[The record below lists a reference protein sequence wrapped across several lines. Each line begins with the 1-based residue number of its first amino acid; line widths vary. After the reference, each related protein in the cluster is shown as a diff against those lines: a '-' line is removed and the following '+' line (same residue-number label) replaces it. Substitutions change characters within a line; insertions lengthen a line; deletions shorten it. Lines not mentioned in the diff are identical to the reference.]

1 MKPFFFPI
9 IILIFAA
16 SCSRTI
22 PKPETSEPPAA
33 TPREEALAPL
43 LELHNKERMKRS
55 LKPLKLDEALCKYA
69 QKHAESMSK
78 NNSLHHSSMSSLA
91 KASGA
96 GAVAENIAWGQ
107 SSEEEV
113 LKSWMGSWGHK
124 SNILGSY
131 SKMGFGISK
140 DKDGRKY
147 WCVVFSS

>member
-1 MKPFFFPI
+1 MKQFFLPLLVF
-9 IILIFAA
+9 FA
-16 SCSRTI
+16 SCSSPEI
-22 PKPETSEPPAA
+22 APKPDVSEPPAVA
-33 TPREEALAPL
+33 PHERELAPL
-43 LELHNKERMKRS
+43 LELHNKERAKRG
-55 LKPLKLDEALCKYA
+55 LDLLELDDGLCNYA
-69 QKHAESMSK
+69 QNHAESMSK
-78 NNSLHHSSMSSLA
+78 RNSLYHSSMSSLT

-96 GAVAENIAWGQ
+96 GSVAENIAWGQ

-124 SNILGSY
+124 NNILGPY